1 MLAHFL
7 LTELRSERLGTAIQR
22 LLGQKQLTPAIIE
35 HPDLNVLSE
44 NDLRADLLGEWRGY
58 GRDGDV
64 FKGFPDDGREALSSL
79 GQSADVPK
87 VILLD
92 ITMPPMTGWEF
103 VRAVQRDARLAAIPI
118 VIMTALGALEHNEIP
133 AGAVAFLKKP
143 LDLVALEMILR
154 VYAEPRLRLR
164 EVGG

>member
-1 MLAHFL
+1 MDILIVDDNESHRTLLITFL
-7 LTELRSERLGTAIQR
+7 EDVGYTVDTAGD
-22 LLGQKQLTPAIIE
+22 GQ
-35 HPDLNVLSE
+35 
-44 NDLRADLLGEWRGY
+44 
-58 GRDGDV
+58 
-64 FKGFPDDGREALSSL
+64 EALSSL

-92 ITMPPMTGWEF
+92 IAMPLMTGWEF

-133 AGAVAFLKKP
+133 DGAVAFLEKP

>member
-1 MLAHFL
+1 MDILIVDDNESHRTLLITFL
-7 LTELRSERLGTAIQR
+7 EDVGYTVDTAGD
-22 LLGQKQLTPAIIE
+22 GQ
-35 HPDLNVLSE
+35 
-44 NDLRADLLGEWRGY
+44 
-58 GRDGDV
+58 
-64 FKGFPDDGREALSSL
+64 EALSSL

-92 ITMPPMTGWEF
+92 IAMPLMTGWEF

-133 AGAVAFLKKP
+133 AGAVAFLEKP